1 MTSKRMD
8 QNKLLRA
15 IARIHAYGRPVDMA
29 KPFLTAD
36 RFKGV
41 GTGFFISPP
50 NVNQD
55 YLYVL
60 TCSHVV
66 DSADTVTIML
76 PLLGLSEHPA
86 SVLGLVPEYD
96 IAVLAVP
103 ANTLLQVSPLP
114 LGKSDELKLGQK
126 LTAVGYP
133 LGQTAIKV
141 SDGVYAGFQEK
152 LQHTVSISPGNSGG
166 PLMTEDGSV
175 VGVNSSG
182 ILSPEASNVGFAVP
196 IEMYSLVS
204 ASIFAHT
211 PGPPSPER
219 VIRLPVFG
227 FEFSPITRS
236 HSRAVGAS
244 ACFSSPQDG
253 GVQVVTVVPGTGM
266 SSAVSPGDILVEFD
280 GMPIDTIGEI
290 SVPWNYQ
297 KVRLQDVLVRS
308 VEDREYE
315 VRVWKHDTG
324 TCAVSRVTPKL
335 SSIPAF
341 RMLYPPY
348 DTVPYLIV
356 LGLVIMPLLG
366 NHALTPVTA
375 KTYLCKEIE
384 ELEKPSLVISHV
396 FNGTL
401 AQIEGPLYA
410 GDEVSHVNDK
420 KVTTIK
426 DVLLALQ
433 NFTTTQ
439 TGKKVITIKTN
450 NGKVFMVNTLDALHS
465 EERASTENIYT
476 PEPTLL
482 KYLSVERTKN

>member
-1 MTSKRMD
+1 MD

-15 IARIHAYGRPVDMA
+15 IARIHAYGRPVDMV

-50 NVNQD
+50 TPSQN

-60 TCSHVV
+60 TCAHVV

-76 PLLGLSEHPA
+76 PLLGLTEYPA
-86 SVLGLVPEYD
+86 SVLGFVPGYD

-103 ANTLLQVSPLP
+103 RASSLHEASPLT
-114 LGKSDELKLGQK
+114 LGRSDELKLGQK
-126 LTAVGYP
+126 LNAVGYP

-175 VGVNSSG
+175 VGINSSG

-196 IEMYSLVS
+196 IEMFSLTS
-204 ASIFAHT
+204 AAIFAQT

-219 VIRLPVFG
+219 VIRLPIFG

-236 HSRAVGAS
+236 HSRAVGAD
-244 ACFSSPQDG
+244 ACFSTPQDG
-253 GVQVVTVVPGTGM
+253 GVQVVSTIPGSAMETV
-266 SSAVSPGDILVEFD
+266 VSPGDILVEFD

-297 KVRLQDVLVRS
+297 KVRLQDVLVRA
-308 VEDREYE
+308 EEREYE
-315 VRVWKHDTG
+315 VRVWKPTG
-324 TCAVSRVTPKL
+324 GCAVARVKPRPSTSL
-335 SSIPAF
+335 AF
-341 RMLYPPY
+341 RLIYPPY
-348 DTVPYLIV
+348 DTVPYV
-356 LGLVIMPLLG
+356 VALGLVIMPLLG
-366 NHALTPVTA
+366 NHAFAPAVA
-375 KTYLCKEIE
+375 KTYMCKEPA
-384 ELEKPSLVISHV
+384 ELAKPALIVAHV

-401 AQIEGPLYA
+401 AQIEGPLHA
-410 GDEVSHVNDK
+410 GDEVSHVNGER
-420 KVTTIK
+420 VETIAE
-426 DVLLALQ
+426 VLLSLCKA
-433 NFTTTQ
+433 TTTP
-439 TGKKVITIKTN
+439 TGKEVMTVKTK
-450 NGKVFMVNTLDALHS
+450 NGKVFMVNMLDALQS
-465 EERASTENIYT
+465 EERAASENIYK

-482 KYLSVERTKN
+482 RYLSVDRTKH